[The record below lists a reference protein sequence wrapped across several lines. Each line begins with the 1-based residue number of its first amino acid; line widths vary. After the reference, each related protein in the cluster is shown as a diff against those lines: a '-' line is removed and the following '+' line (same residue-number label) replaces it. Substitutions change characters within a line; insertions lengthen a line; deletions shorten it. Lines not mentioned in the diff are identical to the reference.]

1 MSRYHQMEMEYPM
14 NKSFVDHLQ
23 LLPMPSRGGVR
34 QPDGDHR
41 PGGLG
46 LSTLADRLGPLG
58 WTARVEDFGFEKPV
72 AEARITEAYA
82 RAIGDA
88 VLSAWD
94 RSRFPVVLSLVNAC
108 AIGVVDGFGSRVGVL
123 WFSPR
128 ADYAKRGFLRRS
140 PLDRTTLAMITG
152 RQQRDSMAV
161 KPCQLAGRNV
171 IVVGAQK
178 VDAGES
184 RALDDDGFRVIGP
197 GGLSSLSAAVADT
210 DVDGWY
216 VHIDATVL
224 EPDAVPAADEA
235 VENGLAVSEVV
246 TAIEGALAN
255 LPIRCLSLTRYDLNQ
270 DIGGVTAQTLAE
282 LLDRTIILA
291 GGQPDPETRETARAS

>member
-1 MSRYHQMEMEYPM
+1 M
-14 NKSFVDHLQ
+14 NKNFVDHLQ

-46 LSTLADRLGPLG
+46 MSTLADHLGPMG
-58 WTARVEDFGFEKPV
+58 WIARIEDFGFEKPV

-88 VLSAWD
+88 VVSAWD
-94 RSRFPVVLSLVNAC
+94 RNRFPVVLSLVNAC
-108 AIGVVDGFGSRVGVL
+108 APGVVDGFGSRLGVL

-128 ADYAKRGFLRRS
+128 AEYARRGLLRRP
-140 PLDRTTLAMITG
+140 PLDRTTLAMMTG

-161 KPCQLAGRNV
+161 KPFKLSGRNV
-171 IVVGAQK
+171 IVIGAQK

-184 RALDDDGFRVIGP
+184 RALEDDGIRVIGP
-197 GGLSSLSAAVADT
+197 GVLSSLPAAVAET

-216 VHIDATVL
+216 VHIDTTVL

-235 VENGLAVSEVV
+235 VEDGLSASGVV
-246 TAIEGALAN
+246 AAIEGALEDR
-255 LPIRCLSLTRYDLNQ
+255 PILCLSLTRYDLNR
-270 DIGGVTAQTLAE
+270 DVGGVTAQTLAE
-282 LLDRTIILA
+282 LLDRAIVLA
-291 GGQPDPETRETARAS
+291 GGEPGHETRETARVS

>member
-1 MSRYHQMEMEYPM
+1 MEMEYPM

-46 LSTLADRLGPLG
+46 LRTLADRLGPMG

-88 VLSAWD
+88 VLAAWD
-94 RSRFPVVLSLVNAC
+94 RSRFPVVMSLVNAC
-108 AIGVVDGFGSRVGVL
+108 ALGVVDGLGSRVGVL

-128 ADYAKRGFLRRS
+128 ADYAKGGFLRR
-140 PLDRTTLAMITG
+140 PQLDRTTLAMITG

-161 KPCQLAGRNV
+161 QPCQLAGRNV
-171 IVVGAQK
+171 ILVGAQK
-178 VDAGES
+178 VDADES

-197 GGLSSLSAAVADT
+197 DVLSSLPAAVADT

-216 VHIDATVL
+216 VHIDTTVL
-224 EPDAVPAADEA
+224 EADTVPAADEA
-235 VENGLAVSEVV
+235 VEDGLAVSDVV
-246 TAIEGALAN
+246 TVIESALAN
-255 LPIRCLSLTRYDLNQ
+255 RRIRCLGLTRYDLNQ
-270 DIGGVTAQTLAE
+270 DSGGVTAQTLAE
-282 LLDRTIILA
+282 LLDRTIVLA

>member
-1 MSRYHQMEMEYPM
+1 MEMEYPM

-23 LLPMPSRGGVR
+23 LLPMPSRSGVR

-46 LSTLADRLGPLG
+46 LRTLADRLGPLG
-58 WTARVEDFGFEKPV
+58 WTARHEDFGFEKPV

-108 AIGVVDGFGSRVGVL
+108 ALGVVDGLGSRVGVL

-128 ADYAKRGFLRRS
+128 ADYTTSGFFRR
-140 PLDRTTLAMITG
+140 PKLDRTTLAMMTG

-178 VDAGES
+178 IDANES
-184 RALDDDGFRVIGP
+184 RALDDDGLRVIGP
-197 GGLSSLSAAVADT
+197 DVLSCLPAAVADT

-235 VENGLAVSEVV
+235 VENGLAVSDVV

-255 LPIRCLSLTRYDLNQ
+255 RPIRCLSLTRYDLNR
-270 DIGGVTAQTLAE
+270 DFGGVTAQTLAG
-282 LLDRTIILA
+282 LLDRTIVLA
-291 GGQPDPETRETARAS
+291 GGQPDPQTRETAQAT

>member
-1 MSRYHQMEMEYPM
+1 M

-23 LLPMPSRGGVR
+23 LLPMPSRRGVR
-34 QPDGDHR
+34 QPDGEHR

-46 LSTLADRLGPLG
+46 LPTLADRLGPLG

-108 AIGVVDGFGSRVGVL
+108 ALGVVDGFGSRIGVL

-128 ADYAKRGFLRRS
+128 ADYAKGGFLRR
-140 PLDRTTLAMITG
+140 PQLDRTTLAMITG

-178 VDAGES
+178 VDADES
-184 RALDDDGFRVIGP
+184 RALDDAGLRIIGP
-197 GGLSSLSAAVADT
+197 DVLSSLPAAVADT

-216 VHIDATVL
+216 VHIDTTVL
-224 EPDAVPAADEA
+224 EPDAVPAANEA

-246 TAIEGALAN
+246 TAIESALAN
-255 LPIRCLSLTRYDLNQ
+255 LPIRCLGLTRYDLNQ
-270 DIGGVTAQTLAE
+270 DIGGVTAETLAE
-282 LLDRTIILA
+282 LLDRTIVLA
-291 GGQPDPETRETARAS
+291 GGQPDPEKRETARAS